1 MKGKNNMAKKQ
12 SSAKVFAVSVLIG
25 IVLIGLAGGA
35 KVLNDHYHWTDIF
48 GSSSDTTSDATSD
61 DSSSEVTDLHQFPN
75 TVYTLMSL
83 GNDTEAWT
91 AAFTLDFDEANKQ
104 SEVSAST
111 YKSWSSTFNAT
122 SVIDTVVGQQQL
134 TLSSNWA
141 RYDGLTGP
149 LKLGWASS
157 APSNMDIP
165 EFAGEVSYYSYLI
178 FEFAIG
184 GAQNISV
191 LTDPAS
197 PDLVTYARTASS
209 EWQVYSEEMPA
220 STPTQ
225 FAFVFRGNALS
236 SSQSINSISIN
247 LSRED

>member
-1 MKGKNNMAKKQ
+1 MAKKQ
-12 SSAKVFAVSVLIG
+12 SSTKVFAVSLLIG
-25 IVLIGLAGGA
+25 VVLIGLAGGA
-35 KVLNDHYHWTDIF
+35 KVLNDKYHWTDIF
-48 GSSSDTTSDATSD
+48 GSSSETTSDTTSD
-61 DSSSEVTDLHQFPN
+61 DSSSDSTSEVTDLHPFPT

-83 GNDTEAWT
+83 GGESEAWT

-104 SEVSAST
+104 AEVSAST

-157 APSNMDIP
+157 APSNMDVA
-165 EFAGEVSYYSYLI
+165 EFAGEASYYSYLI